1 MNAHDHVPLSPAE
14 RAELDQCEAAIR
26 TSKAVGLGSD
36 RWTLMHQIF
45 DASDLLREAAKK
57 PEAADIRHLLEEAD
71 ALLSQAVDII
81 EF

>member
-1 MNAHDHVPLSPAE
+1 
-14 RAELDQCEAAIR
+14 
-26 TSKAVGLGSD
+26 
-36 RWTLMHQIF
+36 MHQIF